1 MSEERSQPKM
11 LKKPS
16 LNEIE
21 RRLIVDRINQENGLL
36 LSSLK
41 NMTPL
46 VPTRS
51 QTEQDFSR
59 HLLAQSHL
67 RRKQFQPLSSSISRT
82 GNSGDTFNAD
92 SYFSQQSSILGE
104 NDDLKSP
111 IKNLTEFRRSV
122 INKKYSTSISPID
135 TVSSYQHKEVEFHH
149 NPT

>member
-92 SYFSQQSSILGE
+92 SYFSQQSNLLPKMPSHFSLKLCSGSILGE

-111 IKNLTEFRRSV
+111 IKNLTEFRRWGMH
-122 INKKYSTSISPID
+122 IC
-135 TVSSYQHKEVEFHH
+135 
-149 NPT
+149 